1 MTQSDVDQH
10 HFRTAIADADPVM
23 HDILSRERARQA
35 AQLELIAS
43 ENIVSRAVL
52 QALGGAITNKT
63 VEGYPGN
70 RYHGGAKVV
79 DEAETL
85 AIERAKE
92 LFGCRFANVQPHSG
106 SQANQAVFVALLNP
120 GDTVLSMALS
130 AGGHLSHGAAPHM
143 SGKWFNAISYGVEE
157 ETGLLNYPEL
167 ERLALEYHP
176 KLIIAGGS
184 AYPRIID
191 FPFIRAVADSV
202 GAVFLVDMAHFA
214 GLVAGGAHPS
224 PFPAAH
230 IASCTT
236 TKTLRGPRGG
246 VLLTNNQDLA
256 KKLGSAVF
264 PGAQGS
270 VHLNV
275 VAAKAVCLGEALRPD
290 FKQYAKQ
297 VVENARALAS
307 TLYER
312 GLGIL
317 TGGTDT
323 HLILVDVKSKGLTG
337 DQAEKALEAAN
348 ITCNKNAIP
357 GDAVSPGEWTGV
369 RLGTSAGTT
378 RGLDTQAFTLVGEI
392 IADLWE
398 SVSDD
403 GVPHPNVVAQAQK
416 QVESL
421 CEKYPTY

>member
-1 MTQSDVDQH
+1 LAQSDVEQH

-23 HDILSRERARQA
+23 HDILSRERARQT

-52 QALGGAITNKT
+52 QTLGGAITNKT

-92 LFGCRFANVQPHSG
+92 LFDCRFANVQPHSG
-106 SQANQAVFVALLNP
+106 SQSNQAVFVALLNP

-130 AGGHLSHGAAPHM
+130 AGGHLSHGATPHM

-167 ERLALEYHP
+167 ERLASEYHP

-191 FPFIRAVADSV
+191 VSFIRAVAESV

-214 GLVAGGAHPS
+214 GLVAGEAHPS

-230 IASCTT
+230 VASCTT

-246 VLLTNNQDLA
+246 ILLTNSQELA
-256 KKLGSAVF
+256 KKLDAAVF

-307 TLYER
+307 TLHKR

-317 TGGTDT
+317 AGGTDT

-337 DQAEKALEAAN
+337 DLAEKALEAAN

-357 GDAVSPGEWTGV
+357 GDPVSPSEWTGV

-378 RGLDTQAFTLVGEI
+378 RGLDAQAFMLVGEI

-398 SVSDD
+398 YVSED
-403 GVPHPNVVAQAQK
+403 GMPNHNVVAQARK
-416 QVESL
+416 QVGNL
-421 CEKYPTY
+421 CEKYPAY